1 MKRTIVWRLTEAQ
14 KTLIL
19 AAIANCPTPIG
30 ETEEERNT
38 HRAIEGYVGEELEEL
53 GWNEYHGFYWYLSG
67 DTRRKAKAR

>member
-38 HRAIEGYVGEELEEL
+38 HRAIEGYVGKELEKL
-53 GWNEYHGFYWYLSG
+53 GWNEFFWYLNAN
-67 DTRRKAKAR
+67 TRRKAKVR